1 MSDQES
7 SSWTWHALKLIDYLN
22 GHQPL
27 IKDTL
32 FQAILDKIPMVLLT
46 RLRVLVPKRSL
57 IAAVRLLKLVC
68 GLPGTL
74 LENAIV
80 GVYVDGASIQWTSVS
95 YYCYIISPSA
105 DSDETVKEIDGQ

>member
-1 MSDQES
+1 
-7 SSWTWHALKLIDYLN
+7 
-22 GHQPL
+22 
-27 IKDTL
+27 
-32 FQAILDKIPMVLLT
+32 MVLLT

-95 YYCYIISPSA
+95 YIVILYHPQRILMKQSRRLMDNIYFHAFKSRR
-105 DSDETVKEIDGQ
+105 